1 MCASIDDSPKSK
13 SSRGAVQR
21 AASRPCIVVTY
32 GREIAAPTPGPK
44 LGGHGDATTDEKTTA
59 SGPPPSAAVSAASSS
74 TQSGAHTLHA
84 FGSSTATGRTFSH
97 VTRSTERA

>member
-1 MCASIDDSPKSK
+1 MKSK

-21 AASRPCIVVTY
+21 RVETVHRRDVRP
-32 GREIAAPTPGPK
+32 RIAAPTPGK
-44 LGGHGDATTDEKTTA
+44 LGGHGDATTEEKTTA